1 MAVVMAAPLL
11 IVVAACGG
19 GDKEVTGLVLAV
31 SALLIVSVACGGD
44 GEKEVSGLV
53 LEAVERNLVEIE
65 YFRVRDDAGR
75 VWEFFTMG
83 NVGTSAAHLRQ
94 HQLSGE
100 RVRVIYLE
108 DGGRLIAVDVGDAA
122 ATGRYGR

>member
-1 MAVVMAAPLL
+1 MDFPALKKPALAVAT
-11 IVVAACGG
+11 VAA
-19 GDKEVTGLVLAV
+19 VLLVA
-31 SALLIVSVACGGD
+31 VACGGD

-65 YFRVRDDAGR
+65 LLRVRDDDGR
-75 VWEFFTMG
+75 VWEFSTEG

-100 RVRVIYLE
+100 RVRVIYRE
-108 DGGRLIAVDVGDAA
+108 EGGRLIAVDVGDA
-122 ATGRYGR
+122 TVTSRYGR

>member
-19 GDKEVTGLVLAV
+19 
-31 SALLIVSVACGGD
+31 